1 MRWSLFLS
9 LALAAG
15 CGRIEY
21 GESTPRTVAY
31 ATASTGGTVVTVPSA
46 PPPTA
51 PPVTAAPARD
61 GVVYVPWD
69 PGAQPAAP
77 ATAAPAVAAP
87 AGAAVT
93 CSGAQRIRI
102 HDEIVDGRGGP
113 AVVATGACVVQ
124 VSEAI
129 IRGEPAIFV
138 SDQARVELVESRIQG
153 DVRSVGAAQVS
164 TRGCRHDRGS
174 VQHL

>member
-1 MRWSLFLS
+1 MRWSIFLS
-9 LALAAG
+9 LALVAG

-31 ATASTGGTVVTVPSA
+31 ATPSTGGTVVTVPSA
-46 PPPTA
+46 
-51 PPVTAAPARD
+51 AAPAPTATVAPAPD

-77 ATAAPAVAAP
+77 ATAAPFVAAP

-113 AVVATGACVVQ
+113 AVVATGGCVVQ